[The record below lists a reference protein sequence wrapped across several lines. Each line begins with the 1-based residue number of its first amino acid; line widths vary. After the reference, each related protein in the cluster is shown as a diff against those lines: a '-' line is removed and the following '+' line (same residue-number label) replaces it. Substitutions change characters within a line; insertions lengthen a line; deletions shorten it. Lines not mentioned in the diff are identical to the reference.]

1 MEEKSLDTA
10 LEIYSVL
17 AQGKSLKSDEAE
29 TAELYQAY
37 YSDAEVY
44 DITARLLAK
53 LGLKAYE
60 YKDAVFV
67 TAGAGNKVF
76 GLTNEDIKKRLT
88 LKTNRE
94 LYLVYFIMYQAL
106 LMFYTDSASVQVREY
121 VRLDEMMKAVT
132 EGLVAVSKEVA
143 PDVERMEET
152 SFEAVHIL
160 WESLPQMLQEDR
172 TRNRASRGSQMG
184 YVKLVFNFLEEEGL
198 FKLVAD
204 RYYPTDRLH
213 AIAESYFEDGKS
225 AIEKAL
231 NEITAS
237 VIDSKKGEEDA

>member
-1 MEEKSLDTA
+1 M
-10 LEIYSVL
+10 
-17 AQGKSLKSDEAE
+17 
-29 TAELYQAY
+29 
-37 YSDAEVY
+37 
-44 DITARLLAK
+44 
-53 LGLKAYE
+53 
-60 YKDAVFV
+60 
-67 TAGAGNKVF
+67 
-76 GLTNEDIKKRLT
+76 
-88 LKTNRE
+88 
-94 LYLVYFIMYQAL
+94 
-106 LMFYTDSASVQVREY
+106 
-121 VRLDEMMKAVT
+121 RLDEMMKAVT
-132 EGLVAVSKEVA
+132 EGLAAVSKEAA

-198 FKLVAD
+198 FKLVTD